1 MQSKQETTKPAYNI
15 VIRRF
20 CLQWSEMGDSNSRH
34 LAPKASALPTALI
47 PDFWLLSFAPDVV
60 KHVVRR
66 FFWPP
71 RLAEE
76 VPVSQAYQGIAYTVF
91 SGLKGEHPAPKPMS
105 KPSGRTVS
113 HSLALS
119 GTPAVPLWNS
129 IGLFISATAF
139 GFWDLCGIEFC
150 ILKVLPTGFT
160 SNSGCFL
167 PQRAAQKL
175 RRINKEI
182 SAGVILPTLS
192 INGKWVV
199 VAKTPSE
206 NVQTK
211 KKLAHFLWFLH
222 RAP

>member
-1 MQSKQETTKPAYNI
+1 MVQRRAYLSKKTAPEI
-15 VIRRF
+15 IRF
-20 CLQWSEMGDSNSRH
+20 QGLWSEMGDSNSR
-34 LAPKASALPTALI
+34 
-47 PDFWLLSFAPDVV
+47 PD
-60 KHVVRR
+60 
-66 FFWPP
+66 
-71 RLAEE
+71 
-76 VPVSQAYQGIAYTVF
+76 G
-91 SGLKGEHPAPKPMS
+91 PKPMS
-105 KPSGRTVS
+105 EPSGRTES
-113 HSLALS
+113 PSLALS

-129 IGLFISATAF
+129 IGLFISGTAF

-192 INGKWVV
+192 INGKCVV

-211 KKLAHFLWFLH
+211 KKLAHFL
-222 RAP
+222 